1 MSKKYKVWIFWA
13 LMLIG
18 ALLVVSQSSYSDGDD
33 AFFYQYTN
41 SMGFGEYL
49 SWRYQTWVGR
59 MSGEAFVYLAFRL
72 GLGFW
77 RVVNAVMLVLLPM
90 GVLRLSEKAA
100 GIGVHSE
107 EAIGPCA
114 AAVGGYFLMNIMT
127 VGYAAVWV
135 NGSIFYTWC
144 FTCGI
149 WALMPFADAVFAK
162 PGEEPA
168 LNKKYFLISIPC
180 AVAGTMSIEQ
190 MSAVLLTF
198 EVLAVV
204 ALFLRHKKVHPL
216 LLVQTLTTAVAFVI
230 LFSAPGNE
238 IRVASEIANWM
249 PEYETMPF
257 GQHVFSTIHWLL
269 SSFANEN
276 KLFLCGIWVVGILL
290 LLQQE
295 QKKKRDW
302 IALGIAAVFTLAAL
316 LPYAGF
322 DLLSDMGMQYINI
335 EACVYQVPSM
345 AVMTREVI
353 LAMIW
358 WAAALLFT
366 LPFLWRVSKKHIT
379 LMLAYLAGIAS
390 EAIMYCSPTMY
401 ASGARVYYLTDLL
414 YLFIILTLAF
424 SLKKKRW
431 RNGFYVGLLV
441 AGVWNL
447 VWQVLF

>member
-1 MSKKYKVWIFWA
+1 M
-13 LMLIG
+13 
-18 ALLVVSQSSYSDGDD
+18 
-33 AFFYQYTN
+33 
-41 SMGFGEYL
+41 
-49 SWRYQTWVGR
+49 
-59 MSGEAFVYLAFRL
+59 
-72 GLGFW
+72 
-77 RVVNAVMLVLLPM
+77 
-90 GVLRLSEKAA
+90 SEKAA

-257 GQHVFSTIHWLL
+257 GQHVFITIHWLL

-353 LAMIW
+353 LAMTW
-358 WAAALLFT
+358 WGCGAAFHPAVF
-366 LPFLWRVSKKHIT
+366 
-379 LMLAYLAGIAS
+379 M
-390 EAIMYCSPTMY
+390 
-401 ASGARVYYLTDLL
+401 ARV
-414 YLFIILTLAF
+414 
-424 SLKKKRW
+424 KKAHHADARLSCGN
-431 RNGFYVGLLV
+431 RE
-441 AGVWNL
+441 
-447 VWQVLF
+447 

>member
-1 MSKKYKVWIFWA
+1 MKKKYKVWIFWA

-257 GQHVFSTIHWLL
+257 GQHVFITIHWLL

-358 WAAALLFT
+358 WAASA
-366 LPFLWRVSKKHIT
+366 
-379 LMLAYLAGIAS
+379 
-390 EAIMYCSPTMY
+390 
-401 ASGARVYYLTDLL
+401 
-414 YLFIILTLAF
+414 
-424 SLKKKRW
+424 
-431 RNGFYVGLLV
+431 
-441 AGVWNL
+441 
-447 VWQVLF
+447 

>member
-1 MSKKYKVWIFWA
+1 
-13 LMLIG
+13 
-18 ALLVVSQSSYSDGDD
+18 
-33 AFFYQYTN
+33 
-41 SMGFGEYL
+41 
-49 SWRYQTWVGR
+49 
-59 MSGEAFVYLAFRL
+59 
-72 GLGFW
+72 
-77 RVVNAVMLVLLPM
+77 
-90 GVLRLSEKAA
+90 
-100 GIGVHSE
+100 
-107 EAIGPCA
+107 
-114 AAVGGYFLMNIMT
+114 MT

-257 GQHVFSTIHWLL
+257 GQHVFITIHWLL

-276 KLFLCGIWVVGILL
+276 KLFLCGIWVVG
-290 LLQQE
+290 
-295 QKKKRDW
+295 
-302 IALGIAAVFTLAAL
+302 
-316 LPYAGF
+316 
-322 DLLSDMGMQYINI
+322 
-335 EACVYQVPSM
+335 C
-345 AVMTREVI
+345 
-353 LAMIW
+353 
-358 WAAALLFT
+358 
-366 LPFLWRVSKKHIT
+366 
-379 LMLAYLAGIAS
+379 
-390 EAIMYCSPTMY
+390 
-401 ASGARVYYLTDLL
+401 LL
-414 YLFIILTLAF
+414 YT
-424 SLKKKRW
+424 SRC
-431 RNGFYVGLLV
+431 V
-441 AGVWNL
+441 
-447 VWQVLF
+447 